1 MRLNQTGLAL
11 GALGFLALTL
21 GCAEGD
27 DGGSATGGGSEPL
40 YAVESLIFGDEG
52 SFSYVALVPALEARD
67 RVLLSEAREFPEYA
81 QADALDGRLIVS
93 SGDAP
98 TLTSYE
104 VTDDG
109 EWIEGDAISFS
120 KYMSIPVDTSIYV
133 SAEKAFVPFDTTSWV
148 TWNPE
153 TFELG
158 DEIAAPDE
166 IPLARGDNDEL
177 LVWRGHSYELRG
189 ETLFQPYYWADE
201 TFHAYTRESAV
212 SVVDVENDRVK
223 SVFEAPCPHAHITSQ
238 DSKGNLYFSNG
249 QGSIAAALLSEGHA
263 KNCFFRVNAGE
274 ETIDESSITYFSDLT
289 DGREGSNVFVVNEKL
304 AIFNVYHAEL
314 DDLGEDAEF
323 DAVDYSESYHLW
335 TLDLETFEAAPM
347 ENIDYSGGQV
357 VAYDIDGRLLLTIP
371 APDYSETAVYE
382 ISSDGRPEKLFDV
395 EGWAFKVFRVR

>member
-1 MRLNQTGLAL
+1 MRLDRTSRALCALGLLAL
-11 GALGFLALTL
+11 IL
-21 GCAEGD
+21 GCASED
-27 DGGSATGGGSEPL
+27 DDSPRGGGTEPL

-52 SFSYVALVPALEARD
+52 RFSYVALLPELEVRD
-67 RVLLSEAREFPEYA
+67 RVPLSEAREFPEYA

-93 SGDAP
+93 SGDEP

-104 VTDDG
+104 VSDDG

-120 KYMSIPVDTSIYV
+120 KYMSVPVDTSIYV
-133 SAEKAFVPFDTTSWV
+133 SSEKAFVPVDTTSWV

-158 DEIAAPDE
+158 EEIAAPE
-166 IPLARGDNDEL
+166 GIPLTRGESGEL
-177 LVWRGHSYELRG
+177 TVWRGHSYELRDR
-189 ETLFQPYYWADE
+189 TLFQPYYWADE
-201 TFHAYTRESAV
+201 AFHAYSDESVV
-212 SVVDVENDRVK
+212 SVIDVENERVK
-223 SVFEAPCPHAHITSQ
+223 AVFESPCPHVHISSR
-238 DSKGNLYFSNG
+238 DAAGNLYFSNG
-249 QGSIAAALLSEGHA
+249 QGSIAAALLTPGHA

-289 DGREGSNVFVVNEKL
+289 AGREGSNVFVVDETL

-314 DDLGEDAEF
+314 DEIGEETEF

-335 TLDLETFEAAPM
+335 TLDLETFEAKPM
-347 ENIDYSGGQV
+347 EGIDYSGGQV
-357 VAYDIDGRLLLTIP
+357 VAYRIDGRLLLTIP

-395 EGWAFKVFRVR
+395 EGWAFKLFRVR